1 MEEIHE
7 LLGYERIKI
16 IQRDDM
22 LRFSLDSMLLA
33 DFVECKN
40 CKNII
45 DLGTGNAP
53 IPLFLTLKTNA
64 KIVGV
69 DIQEDVCDVAKR
81 SVSLNNLENQI
92 DIVNNNI
99 KDIYKV
105 VGNNKFDNIGFG
117 LVQNKTPEF
126 KSDQDISTY
135 LQNLFTID
143 NLNKDIYLRKN
154 LSDDGKIN
162 IFDLEKYYGFK
173 NNKVN
178 KEKICELVPTTTNL
192 ELVEEKDKKFISVK
206 DYKTMSQSLKSI
218 DELRQQRIA
227 LQNQTQQMMLYNQ
240 MQMGMFD
247 FGGYGM
253 PMNYGNIP
261 ANYYFPNQQP
271 MYPMQGY
278 PPMYQQPY
286 QQPGP

>member
-105 VGNNKFDNIGFG
+105 VGNNKFDIVTSNPPYFRYQESSITNKNDYLTIARHEVLITIEEIISEAKKLLVDGGYLYLVHRVERLSDILVCLKNENFG
-117 LVQNKTPEF
+117 LKKLRFIHTKESDEEALLVLICARMNKKADVKVVKPL
-126 KSDQDISTY
+126 Y
-135 LQNLFTID
+135 
-143 NLNKDIYLRKN
+143 IY
-154 LSDDGKIN
+154 D
-162 IFDLEKYYGFK
+162 E
-173 NNKVN
+173 N
-178 KEKICELVPTTTNL
+178 KEYT
-192 ELVEEKDKKFISVK
+192 EEVK
-206 DYKTMSQSLKSI
+206 
-218 DELRQQRIA
+218 RIF
-227 LQNQTQQMMLYNQ
+227 N
-240 MQMGMFD
+240 FK
-247 FGGYGM
+247 
-253 PMNYGNIP
+253 
-261 ANYYFPNQQP
+261 
-271 MYPMQGY
+271 
-278 PPMYQQPY
+278 
-286 QQPGP
+286 